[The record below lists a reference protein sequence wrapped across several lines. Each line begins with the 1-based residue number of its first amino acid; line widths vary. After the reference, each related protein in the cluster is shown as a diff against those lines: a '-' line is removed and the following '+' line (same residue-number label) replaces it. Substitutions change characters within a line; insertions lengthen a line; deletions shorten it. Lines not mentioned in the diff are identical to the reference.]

1 MDTLCYVCLYNDYG
15 INLGALSD
23 EEFGRLTRAMI
34 RYNTTGDAP
43 EFTGNERFVWP
54 IIRSQIDRNRKAY
67 EKKCETNRRNGQ
79 KGGRP
84 KKRFPPPRK
93 TTVSLPNGSPEP
105 VNSQWNTKDKEEI
118 YSCKIKEEPLV
129 KIGNIG
135 YHNWG

>member
-1 MDTLCYVCLYNDYG
+1 MTPLCYTCLYNDYG
-15 INLGALSD
+15 ENLKDFTDA
-23 EEFGRLTRAMI
+23 EFGRLTRAMI
-34 RYNTTGDAP
+34 RYNITGEVP

-54 IIRSQIDRNRKAY
+54 ILQSQIDRDRKAY
-67 EKKCETNRRNGQ
+67 EKRCQANRRNGQ

-84 KKRFPPPRK
+84 KKRFPPPWK

-105 VNSQWNTKDKEEI
+105 VNSQWNTKNKEEI

>member
-1 MDTLCYVCLYNDYG
+1 MDVLCYVCLYNDYG

-54 IIRSQIDRNRKAY
+54 LIRSQIDRDRKAY

-84 KKRFPPPRK
+84 KKEISAPPEDDGGPPEWLTRARQF
-93 TTVSLPNGSPEP
+93 TTNM
-105 VNSQWNTKDKEEI
+105 
-118 YSCKIKEEPLV
+118 
-129 KIGNIG
+129 
-135 YHNWG
+135 